1 MTHSKK
7 IQELR
12 YAKINLYAQYNEL
25 IMKHSKENDQ
35 YMIDIM
41 RRNNPLEEALLVSI
55 NAIEE
60 VIEALE
66 KESEELNNLFKG
78 GK

>member
-1 MTHSKK
+1 MKHSQK
-7 IQELR
+7 IQELK
-12 YAKINLYAQYNEL
+12 YAKRNLVGEYDAL
-25 IMKHSKENDQ
+25 IQKHIENNDA
-35 YMIDIM
+35 YILDIM

-55 NAIEE
+55 HAIEE

-66 KESEELNNLFKG
+66 KESEELTSLFKG

>member
-7 IQELR
+7 IQELK
-12 YAKINLYAQYNEL
+12 YAKKNLVGEYDTL
-25 IMKHSKENDQ
+25 IQKHIENNDT
-35 YMIDIM
+35 YMLDIM
-41 RRNNPLEEALLVSI
+41 RKNNPLEEALLVSI

-66 KESEELNNLFKG
+66 KESEELTNLFKG

>member
-12 YAKINLYAQYNEL
+12 YAKINLYSEYNAL
-25 IMKHSKENDQ
+25 IAKHSKKNDT
-35 YMIDIM
+35 YMLDIM

-66 KESEELNNLFKG
+66 KESEELTNLFKG

>member
-1 MTHSKK
+1 
-7 IQELR
+7 
-12 YAKINLYAQYNEL
+12 
-25 IMKHSKENDQ
+25 MKHSQKIEELAYAKRNLVGEYDALIQKHIENNDT
-35 YMIDIM
+35 YMLDIM

-66 KESEELNNLFKG
+66 KESKELTNLFKG